1 MSVTNY
7 IQATITSGGAKQFVP
22 VGSSSTPSVT
32 DSNGNQ
38 ITISGSSF
46 IDTTGNTALTIGG
59 GAPNPQTFK
68 YTDTNGNTQTV
79 SMNYSTYTVE
89 TAFGCSGV
97 TEYGAN
103 GTTQNS
109 LVSSITF
116 PDGSSYKFTYEAT
129 PGHSGNVTG
138 RLSGVQLPQGDWIYY
153 SYSGGNE
160 GIECA
165 DGSTAG
171 LTRTLNIDSGSASS
185 TWTFTRSFPN
195 GSGTSH
201 TAVVDGLN
209 NNLAYDFVQA
219 TGFTAEYLETNRSVY
234 NGAATGTPVIAR
246 GTCYNAAS
254 YPCLKTAISLPLSQV
269 DTYESING
277 SGLHGST
284 VTYNTSYGMPKENEV
299 YDFGTSTSRASPPLR
314 IENWTYGY
322 SIPDLIT
329 EDEVFDGNNNEAGN
343 TTYFYDQT
351 TPTTSSGVP
360 QHISVSGPRG
370 NLTTVNQY
378 ASSSVEYTITAT
390 YEDTGSVLTVTTPNG
405 TSALSYDSTF
415 VYGTGVSLPTPS
427 SGVALNASESFDTSY
442 TGLPKTAT
450 DFNGQVTS
458 DPSYDSM
465 LRLTEALYPDEGKT
479 LWSYTPTTVTAD
491 IYQTSNIYS
500 TAETQVDGYDRLSRT
515 VLSNGQSSDPW
526 YQQDSCYDANGNV
539 SFVSYAYQGTG
550 LGESKVCSGAGT
562 SYTYDVL
569 GRVTSVTQ
577 SDSETRS
584 YTYSERATQFTDEN
598 NVKRISQV
606 DGLGRTTIVCEIS
619 SNNSMPGSGSTAG
632 CGTDISGTG
641 FATSYSYTLATPTT
655 TITQGP
661 QTRTFQT
668 DWLGRTTSVTEP
680 ESGATTY
687 SYAYNSTGLAV
698 TRIRPKA
705 NQTSSSVTTTTTTQ
719 YDSVGRPVSVAYSDG
734 TPTKSY
740 SYDSSLGWGTISQ
753 TNMKGRVSLASISGT
768 AGSAYSYDPMGR
780 VNAMDECLPSGCGNG
795 AYDRL
800 LYYTYDLAGDLLTST
815 DGSTVQSTYNV
826 SLAGELQSLT
836 SSQNNSTNPPDILSN
851 VQNGPHGPTSW
862 SLGNGLSGVH
872 GYDTLGR
879 LNGGWVCNGSTSQ
892 SCTGGT
898 QMYGFS
904 LTMSGNQVH
913 APCDTT
919 MPGTCMT
926 VGYDEF
932 SRLTSWGNSSLG
944 FTYVYDRWGNRWQQN
959 LTAGSG
965 PQPQLSFNTST
976 NRVTNSGYSYDAAGN
991 MTDDSVHAYTYD
1003 AEGNVTA
1010 VDSGSTATYTYD
1022 ALNHRVQ
1029 TVTSAGTVSF
1039 LFNANGQRVSTW
1051 SGAQGSQI
1059 EGQYYW
1065 GSSPVAFYESS
1076 ATHFQHQDWVGT
1088 ERIRTTYSG
1097 SLEGTFTSLPF
1108 GDDQTTVSGSDLD
1121 AYHYAML
1128 DYDKETNTGHAQYRQ
1143 YNSTQGHWVRPD
1155 PYYGSY
1161 DFSNPQSFDR
1171 YAYAGNSP
1179 LANVDP
1185 QGLESYP
1192 TCPPQSSAGC
1202 SEWDAENTAG
1212 YYDDYSTSAEA
1223 TSVIWVSGGNGTY
1236 AYSSDIW
1243 SDMMQY
1249 GPGDGITIDADGTI
1263 SCGGD
1268 SCGYVSYTLMMIGST
1283 PTSGPGVAPNNAPTV
1298 SHCLGAAASA
1308 KGVSIGLDILGAIPV
1323 FGNGVSAGAGIVRA
1337 GIAVNHAIASPAFAV
1352 GSGIYGAYGGVT
1364 AGPGEATDSL
1374 VGSAS
1379 AGAGIGLALADVSLA
1394 GTKAIPIVGN
1404 FVSVATLGWDGY
1416 QAYKTYQSCMAGH

>member
-1 MSVTNY
+1 M
-7 IQATITSGGAKQFVP
+7 TSGDP
-22 VGSSSTPSVT
+22 
-32 DSNGNQ
+32 
-38 ITISGSSF
+38 
-46 IDTTGNTALTIGG
+46 
-59 GAPNPQTFK
+59 PNRF
-68 YTDTNGNTQTV
+68 
-79 SMNYSTYTVE
+79 
-89 TAFGCSGV
+89 FHRR
-97 TEYGAN
+97 
-103 GTTQNS
+103 S
-109 LVSSITF
+109 LI
-116 PDGSSYKFTYEAT
+116 
-129 PGHSGNVTG
+129 
-138 RLSGVQLPQGDWIYY
+138 
-153 SYSGGNE
+153 
-160 GIECA
+160 
-165 DGSTAG
+165 
-171 LTRTLNIDSGSASS
+171 
-185 TWTFTRSFPN
+185 
-195 GSGTSH
+195 
-201 TAVVDGLN
+201 
-209 NNLAYDFVQA
+209 
-219 TGFTAEYLETNRSVY
+219 
-234 NGAATGTPVIAR
+234 
-246 GTCYNAAS
+246 
-254 YPCLKTAISLPLSQV
+254 
-269 DTYESING
+269 
-277 SGLHGST
+277 
-284 VTYNTSYGMPKENEV
+284 
-299 YDFGTSTSRASPPLR
+299 
-314 IENWTYGY
+314 
-322 SIPDLIT
+322 
-329 EDEVFDGNNNEAGN
+329 
-343 TTYFYDQT
+343 
-351 TPTTSSGVP
+351 
-360 QHISVSGPRG
+360 
-370 NLTTVNQY
+370 
-378 ASSSVEYTITAT
+378 
-390 YEDTGSVLTVTTPNG
+390 VTT
-405 TSALSYDSTF
+405 
-415 VYGTGVSLPTPS
+415 
-427 SGVALNASESFDTSY
+427 
-442 TGLPKTAT
+442 
-450 DFNGQVTS
+450 
-458 DPSYDSM
+458 
-465 LRLTEALYPDEGKT
+465 
-479 LWSYTPTTVTAD
+479 
-491 IYQTSNIYS
+491 
-500 TAETQVDGYDRLSRT
+500 
-515 VLSNGQSSDPW
+515 
-526 YQQDSCYDANGNV
+526 
-539 SFVSYAYQGTG
+539 
-550 LGESKVCSGAGT
+550 
-562 SYTYDVL
+562 
-569 GRVTSVTQ
+569 
-577 SDSETRS
+577 
-584 YTYSERATQFTDEN
+584 
-598 NVKRISQV
+598 
-606 DGLGRTTIVCEIS
+606 
-619 SNNSMPGSGSTAG
+619 
-632 CGTDISGTG
+632 
-641 FATSYSYTLATPTT
+641 
-655 TITQGP
+655 
-661 QTRTFQT
+661 
-668 DWLGRTTSVTEP
+668 
-680 ESGATTY
+680 
-687 SYAYNSTGLAV
+687 
-698 TRIRPKA
+698 
-705 NQTSSSVTTTTTTQ
+705 
-719 YDSVGRPVSVAYSDG
+719 
-734 TPTKSY
+734 
-740 SYDSSLGWGTISQ
+740 
-753 TNMKGRVSLASISGT
+753 
-768 AGSAYSYDPMGR
+768 
-780 VNAMDECLPSGCGNG
+780 
-795 AYDRL
+795 
-800 LYYTYDLAGDLLTST
+800 
-815 DGSTVQSTYNV
+815 
-826 SLAGELQSLT
+826 
-836 SSQNNSTNPPDILSN
+836 
-851 VQNGPHGPTSW
+851 
-862 SLGNGLSGVH
+862 
-872 GYDTLGR
+872 
-879 LNGGWVCNGSTSQ
+879 
-892 SCTGGT
+892 
-898 QMYGFS
+898 
-904 LTMSGNQVH
+904 
-913 APCDTT
+913 
-919 MPGTCMT
+919 
-926 VGYDEF
+926 
-932 SRLTSWGNSSLG
+932 
-944 FTYVYDRWGNRWQQN
+944 
-959 LTAGSG
+959 G